1 MLTVVI
7 SVLTIIP
14 VYLLCTRFVPTKYA
28 IIGSTFFIMDPRI
41 ITNSFLGVT
50 EAAFVLLGSLALF
63 LFLSKDFKVVFA
75 SFGILAL
82 FTLVRYE
89 GIVLII
95 PFLIF
100 FLIRFRSQR
109 KVILKFLGVITI
121 FILILLP
128 MAYFRME
135 ATGNDGII
143 GGALAGPAYISKHIV
158 QGVPDV
164 DDAV

>member
-1 MLTVVI
+1 M
-7 SVLTIIP
+7 
-14 VYLLCTRFVPTKYA
+14 
-28 IIGSTFFIMDPRI
+28 
-41 ITNSFLGVT
+41 
-50 EAAFVLLGSLALF
+50 LGSLALF

-100 FLIRFRSQR
+100 FLVRFRCQR
-109 KVILKFLGVITI
+109 GVILKFLGVITI

-128 MAYFRME
+128 MAYFRTE

-143 GGALAGPAYISKHIV
+143 SVALAGPEYVSKHI
-158 QGVPDV
+158 GNNEIPL
-164 DDAV
+164 